1 MIERRQDLC
10 RSIRSTA
17 SCQALSF
24 FAIWFNTAVGWRLS
38 LKLILLFIRTGCWK
52 FTEKQVYYRTKLR
65 CRKIK
70 LYNITSRYGAS
81 TVRPVTFEKP
91 SSKPNQNPS
100 FSHLVPKVI
109 MYGVRIHALNW
120 ISYHNIVWTSK
131 STTNSVGERKQ
142 PYRIIDV
149 GSEKRL
155 LRTREVVVPNWAA

>member
-1 MIERRQDLC
+1 MNVMIERRQDLC

-52 FTEKQVYYRTKLR
+52 FTEKQFYYRTKLR
-65 CRKIK
+65 CRKIR
-70 LYNITSRYGAS
+70 LYNITSRYGVS

-91 SSKPNQNPS
+91 CSKPNQNPS

-109 MYGVRIHALNW
+109 MYGVRIQHL
-120 ISYHNIVWTSK
+120 IGYHT
-131 STTNSVGERKQ
+131 
-142 PYRIIDV
+142 IILFEHPRV
-149 GSEKRL
+149 QQITWVKESSLIE
-155 LRTREVVVPNWAA
+155 